1 MTESPFLPLEGKVFS
16 ELCSEDGWGKAP
28 HQHNRAGRG
37 LPHPVPASGGATPPS
52 RAGSMADLLLTGI
65 GELVTNDPGRDGLLG
80 VVDDAAVAV
89 KGGRV
94 AWVGPEDSVPREFRQ
109 LPELDCA
116 GRAVIPGF
124 VDSHTHLV
132 FGGNRADEFAR
143 RLRGESYE
151 EIMAAGGGIQST
163 VEATRATDSSTLLD
177 DAVQRARRMLGTGTT
192 TVEVKSGYGLDRDTE
207 LRMLETA
214 ASITEYVPLD
224 VVATFLG
231 AHVVPAEYRDDRES
245 YVGLIIDQMLA
256 DAGKLAVF
264 CDVFCDEG
272 AFTVDEARRILTAA
286 ADHGLQPR
294 LHANQLGHSGGAALA
309 AELGAVTAD
318 HLDHLTDAD
327 IAGLEAA
334 GTVGVLFPTVSLS
347 LNLEPPPARRLW
359 DAGVTV
365 AIATD
370 CNPGTSY
377 VENMQ
382 LVIALA
388 TLTSGL
394 TPEEALWAA
403 TRGGARALQLE
414 DKGWIGPGS
423 AADLVM
429 LEADSYL
436 EIPYR
441 PGTDLVRMV
450 IKDGA
455 AVVS

>member
-1 MTESPFLPLEGKVFS
+1 MT
-16 ELCSEDGWGKAP
+16 
-28 HQHNRAGRG
+28 
-37 LPHPVPASGGATPPS
+37 
-52 RAGSMADLLLTGI
+52 DLLLTGI
-65 GELVTNDPGRDGLLG
+65 GELVTNDPDRDGLLG
-80 VVDDAAVAV
+80 VVGDAAVAV

-94 AWVGPEDSVPREFRQ
+94 AWVGPEAEVLREFRE

-124 VDSHTHLV
+124 VDSHAHLV

-151 EIMAAGGGIQST
+151 KIMAAGGGIHST
-163 VEATRATDSSTLLD
+163 VAATRATDTSTLLD
-177 DAVQRARRMLGTGTT
+177 GAVRRAQRMLGTGTT
-192 TVEVKSGYGLDRDTE
+192 TVEVKSGYGLEVDTE
-207 LRMLETA
+207 LRMLEVA
-214 ASITEYVPLD
+214 AAITEYVPID
-224 VVATFLG
+224 VVSTFLG
-231 AHVVPAEYRDDRES
+231 AHVIPAEYRDDRDS
-245 YVGLIIDQMLA
+245 YVRLIVEEMLPAAAGLA
-256 DAGKLAVF
+256 TF
-264 CDVFCDEG
+264 CDVFCEEG
-272 AFTVDEARRILTAA
+272 AFTVEEARQILTAA
-286 ADHGLQPR
+286 KGHGLRPR

-318 HLDHLTDAD
+318 HLDHVTEQD
-327 IAGLEAA
+327 IAGLLAA
-334 GTVGVLFPTVSLS
+334 GTVAVLFPTVSLS
-347 LNLEPPPARRLW
+347 LRLPPPPARELW
-359 DAGVTV
+359 DAGVPV

-382 LVIALA
+382 LVVALA
-388 TLTSGL
+388 ALTAGL

-403 TRGGARALQLE
+403 TRGGARALQLD
-414 DKGWIGPGS
+414 DKGWIKPGA

-429 LEADSYL
+429 LEADGYL

-450 IKDGA
+450 IKDGE

>member
-1 MTESPFLPLEGKVFS
+1 MT
-16 ELCSEDGWGKAP
+16 
-28 HQHNRAGRG
+28 
-37 LPHPVPASGGATPPS
+37 
-52 RAGSMADLLLTGI
+52 DLLLTGI
-65 GELVTNDPGRDGLLG
+65 GELVTNDPDRDGLLG
-80 VVDDAAVAV
+80 VVSDAAVAI
-89 KGGRV
+89 KAGRV
-94 AWVGPEDSVPREFRQ
+94 AWVGPEAGVLREFRE

-132 FGGNRADEFAR
+132 FGGNRAGEFAR
-143 RLRGESYE
+143 RVRGESYE
-151 EIMAAGGGIQST
+151 EIMAAGGGIMST
-163 VEATRATDSSTLLD
+163 VAATRTTDTSTLID
-177 DAVQRARRMLGTGTT
+177 DAVRRAQRMLGTGTT
-192 TVEVKSGYGLDRDTE
+192 TVEVKSGYGLEPATE
-207 LRMLETA
+207 LRMLEVA
-214 ASITEYVPLD
+214 NSVPDYVPID

-245 YVGLIIDQMLA
+245 YVRLIIDEMLPA
-256 DAGKLAVF
+256 VGALATF

-272 AFTVDEARRILTAA
+272 AFTVDEARIILTAA
-286 ADHGLQPR
+286 AEHGLQAR

-318 HLDHLTDAD
+318 HLDHLTDGD
-327 IAGLEAA
+327 IDGLLAA
-334 GTVGVLFPTVSLS
+334 GTVAVLFPTVSLS
-347 LNLEPPPARRLW
+347 LRLDPPPARALW
-359 DAGVTV
+359 DAGVPV

-388 TLTSGL
+388 TLSAGL

-403 TRGGARALQLE
+403 TRGGARALRLE
-414 DKGWIGPGS
+414 DRGWTKPGA

-441 PGTDLVRMV
+441 PGTDLVRVV
-450 IKDGA
+450 IKGGK